1 MQLSSFSVIDN
12 VSICFFSKKYKAR
25 KIGNQFNVRQISYLV
40 KVSSASEISLNRMNL
55 DRGILKIK
63 LANLD
68 QSRKDEVIVLFS
80 FKLLFLIL
88 RFVARIDL
96 F

>member
-55 DRGILKIK
+55 DRAILKNKARQFRSIK
-63 LANLD
+63 KRR
-68 QSRKDEVIVLFS
+68 SYCS
-80 FKLLFLIL
+80 FF
-88 RFVARIDL
+88 F
-96 F
+96 